1 MIEKKDLLQRRKH
14 ISLFHSKRE
23 RERECVCVCVRAKE
37 REEYGLDLSPSA
49 KPIN

>member
-14 ISLFHSKRE
+14 HLSFSFKERE
-23 RERECVCVCVRAKE
+23 RERVCVCLRAKE